1 MKLIF
6 KNISKFSLLYL
17 VLYLV
22 DSFLKN
28 NQELSSYRYISK
40 TLLSFSLLIFY
51 LLNNTQEDSGKK
63 KLIITAL
70 CCFAVGDLFFIAGNR
85 GNMIHFLVAAFLFI
99 IAKVCYSVRFF
110 NNKDFK
116 ITKLIPFLL
125 FCFCYMSIIMTL
137 VYNQLDIFFI
147 PLLLYL
153 FVVMMLMQFAYLRKN
168 EVNSESFWFVI
179 FGVIASMIAD
189 SLDILKMF
197 YDPEIAFNKITIM
210 FFYCLSQYLI
220 ILGVLKETKS
230 VTNMENSVV

>member
-1 MKLIF
+1 MTLFF
-6 KNISKFSLLYL
+6 KNILKFSILYL
-17 VLYLV
+17 ILYLL

-28 NQELSSYRYISK
+28 NQELSPYRYLSK

-51 LLNNTQEDSGKK
+51 LLNTTQEDSGKK
-63 KLIITAL
+63 KLIIIAL

-85 GNMIHFLVAAFLFI
+85 GNMWHFMFAAFLFI

-116 ITKLIPFLL
+116 ISKLIPFLL
-125 FCFCYMSIIMTL
+125 FCFCYMSIIMAI
-137 VYNQLDIFFI
+137 VYNQLGVFFI
-147 PLLLYL
+147 PLLIYL
-153 FVVMMLMQFAYLRKN
+153 FVVMLLMQFAYLRKN

-197 YDPEIAFNKITIM
+197 YDPEMAYNKITIM

-220 ILGVLKETKS
+220 IIGVLKETKS
-230 VTNMENSVV
+230 SANQENALI